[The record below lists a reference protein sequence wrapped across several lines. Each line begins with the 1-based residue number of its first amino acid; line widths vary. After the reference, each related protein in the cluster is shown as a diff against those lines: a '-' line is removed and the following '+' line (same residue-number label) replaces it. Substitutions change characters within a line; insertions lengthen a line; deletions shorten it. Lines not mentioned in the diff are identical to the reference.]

1 MIYTGM
7 STARALCVYE
17 LTYETQVISFFCVN
31 VIKLKY
37 YYIYRFHSIIR
48 FHSIMLAHSIKA
60 QNGKSVLLFPFNYLG
75 QQVAAISSRV
85 FTDGSGGSSSSSSG
99 GSGRHQNDK
108 NNKMREAII
117 GAIINDCVPV
127 TYYHTERWRA
137 LKTAVDGF
145 LHECFASYAV
155 GCGDAGYSR
164 VECIQTAGR
173 GNNYDFSV
181 KFFARDTPTV
191 ACVCNIEFKFNAAK
205 VSDTP
210 QFVSPMKPSQYL
222 SASYEEYFYDKYLM
236 IIAAA
241 AASTAIP
248 DRAEWLK
255 QIHNNAPVCVKHLQD
270 KYYAGCA
277 NSSQFTNAA
286 DDITFYEL
294 CKKVSTESIRAFISD
309 HDLDIVKLTKYLCES
324 QDGKTYMLFQPAPA
338 EAPAG
343 VAGAF
348 APTITLQRIDP
359 ADYIIVSCVKNP
371 AKSRYECETESGKK
385 INVLLR
391 WKNGNGIAFPAF
403 QIS

>member
-1 MIYTGM
+1 MR
-7 STARALCVYE
+7 ARACVYE
-17 LTYETQVISFFCVN
+17 LTYETQVILFFCVN

-37 YYIYRFHSIIR
+37 YYIYRVHSIR

-85 FTDGSGGSSSSSSG
+85 FTEASSSSSSG

-127 TYYHTERWRA
+127 TYYRTERWRA

-155 GCGDAGYSR
+155 GCGDAGYSH

-222 SASYEEYFYDKYLM
+222 SASYEEYFYDKYLI

-241 AASTAIP
+241 GGSAAIP
-248 DRAEWLK
+248 DRVEWLK
-255 QIHNNAPVCVKHLQD
+255 QIHNNAPLCVKHLQD

-277 NSSQFTNAA
+277 NSSQFTNAEH
-286 DDITFYEL
+286 DIAFYEL
-294 CKKVSTESIRAFISD
+294 CKKVSTESVRSFISE
-309 HDLDIVKLTKYLCES
+309 HDLDIVKLTRYLHES
-324 QDGKTYMLFQPAPA
+324 QDGKTYMLFQPAASSSP
-338 EAPAG
+338 
-343 VAGAF
+343 
-348 APTITLQRIDP
+348 PTITLQHIDP
-359 ADYIIVSCVKNP
+359 ADYNIVSFVKNP
-371 AKSRYECETESGKK
+371 AKSRYECETQSGKK

>member
-1 MIYTGM
+1 
-7 STARALCVYE
+7 
-17 LTYETQVISFFCVN
+17 
-31 VIKLKY
+31 
-37 YYIYRFHSIIR
+37 
-48 FHSIMLAHSIKA
+48 MLAHSIKA

-75 QQVAAISSRV
+75 QRLAAVSSHV
-85 FTDGSGGSSSSSSG
+85 FTEASSGGSII
-99 GSGRHQNDK
+99 SGRHQNDK

-117 GAIINDCVPV
+117 GAIINDCVPA
-127 TYYHTERWRA
+127 TYYRTERWRA

-145 LHECFASYAV
+145 LHECS
-155 GCGDAGYSR
+155 AGYSR
-164 VECIQTAGR
+164 VECIHTAGR
-173 GNNYDFSV
+173 GHNYDFSV
-181 KFFARDTPTV
+181 KFFADGDT
-191 ACVCNIEFKFNAAK
+191 AASVCNVEFKFNASK

-241 AASTAIP
+241 GASSAIP
-248 DRAEWLK
+248 NRADWLK
-255 QIHNNAPVCVKHLQD
+255 QIHNNAPVCVKELQD

-286 DDITFYEL
+286 DDIAFYEL
-294 CKKVSTESIRAFISD
+294 CKKVSTESIRAFISE
-309 HDLDIVKLTKYLCES
+309 HDLDIVKLTQYLRES
-324 QDGKTYMLFQPAPA
+324 QDGKTYMLFQPASA
-338 EAPAG
+338 ASAASASAP
-343 VAGAF
+343 V
-348 APTITLQRIDP
+348 ITLQRVDP
-359 ADYIIVSCVKNP
+359 ADYNIVSCIKNP